1 MIATLLAGTASIGAA
16 AAGTAQA
23 STTAYS
29 HVSSP
34 ATQSSPAV
42 AVPLTASG
50 CVNTRALDPPEVCMT
65 IDGQGLYIN
74 YVHFSVNGGYAIG
87 KFKFTGPSGTWYGP
101 LINVENGASESLSF
115 NTFVKA
121 GNYWGYFEDE
131 VSSGKYKQTAGV
143 YITVHA

>member
-1 MIATLLAGTASIGAA
+1 MMTALLAGTVSIGAT

-23 STTAYS
+23 STTAYQ

-42 AVPLTASG
+42 AIPQTASG
-50 CVNTRALDPPEVCMT
+50 CVNTRAFDPPEVCMT
-65 IDGQGLYIN
+65 ITGQGLYIQSL
-74 YVHFSVNGGYAIG
+74 HFSVNGGYAIG
-87 KFKFTGPSGTWYGP
+87 KFKFTGPSGTWLGP
-101 LINVENGASESLSF
+101 LINVENGGSETLSF
-115 NTFVKA
+115 NQFVKA